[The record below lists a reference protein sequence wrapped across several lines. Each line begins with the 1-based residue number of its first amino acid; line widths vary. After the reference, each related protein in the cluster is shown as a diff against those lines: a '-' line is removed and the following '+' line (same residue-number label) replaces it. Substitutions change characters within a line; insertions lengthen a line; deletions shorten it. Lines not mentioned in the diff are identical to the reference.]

1 MNNEKFRVGLPILVS
16 VSIIVGM
23 FLGYQLRDRMPW
35 ENSSSNNKIG
45 NSMNELLDL
54 INTRYVDK
62 VNTDSL
68 VGKVIEEIVKQ
79 LDPHTQYIPS
89 NEIAEVNEGIAG
101 RFLGIGVEF
110 DIFEDTVNIINVIK
124 SGPSELAGLQTG
136 DKIIKVE
143 QKLVAG
149 NGISDDSIKNLLKGK
164 KNTKVNITIIRSGEM
179 KTFTITRD
187 FVPIYALDASYMLMP
202 EIGYI
207 RLNKFSE
214 NTYEEFM
221 AALENLQQ
229 KGLKNLVL
237 DLRGNG
243 GGMLNEAIDM
253 ADEFLGGEKLIV
265 YTEGAHLA
273 KKEFKSRRRGIFE
286 DGKLVVLMD
295 ESSASASEV
304 LAGALQDWDRA
315 SIIGRR
321 SFGKGLVQEQFT
333 LNDGGALRITVAR
346 YFTPLGRCIQKPYSQ
361 GYDIY
366 NEEILNRFH
375 NGNMTIQDTL
385 IARNGKTFTS
395 PNGKKLYA
403 EYGIQPDIFV
413 PYDTNSLDFKLTKIY
428 EKNTLN
434 NFIYKYYIVHKKDFD
449 QFKTAEE
456 FENKFQLEASL
467 FNSFISFAKKD
478 SIVVPNFTPIERT
491 SLNDRLKSLF
501 ALQIWQNDG
510 YYKVLN
516 AKDPSILKAIEK
528 INQH

>member
-1 MNNEKFRVGLPILVS
+1 
-16 VSIIVGM
+16 
-23 FLGYQLRDRMPW
+23 
-35 ENSSSNNKIG
+35 
-45 NSMNELLDL
+45 
-54 INTRYVDK
+54 
-62 VNTDSL
+62 
-68 VGKVIEEIVKQ
+68 
-79 LDPHTQYIPS
+79 
-89 NEIAEVNEGIAG
+89 
-101 RFLGIGVEF
+101 
-110 DIFEDTVNIINVIK
+110 
-124 SGPSELAGLQTG
+124 
-136 DKIIKVE
+136 
-143 QKLVAG
+143 
-149 NGISDDSIKNLLKGK
+149 
-164 KNTKVNITIIRSGEM
+164 M

-187 FVPIYALDASYMLMP
+187 FVTLYALDASYMLMP

-286 DGKLVVLMD
+286 DGKLIVLMD

-321 SFGKGLVQEQFT
+321 SFGKGLIQEQFT

-361 GYDIY
+361 GNDIY

-413 PYDTNSLDFKLTKIY
+413 PYDTNSLDIKLSKIY
-428 EKNTLN
+428 EKNTLT

-449 QFKTAEE
+449 QFKSAEE

-516 AKDPSILKAIEK
+516 AKDPAILKAIEK